1 MPHSLHHLSR
11 MAAPEE
17 LQPQWLPLKTAAD
30 SLYKGGHFAQAAA
43 AYSSLLNTWQG
54 KMPPQDVNKVMGNRC
69 LASQKAGEPLQQ
81 SVVPAPALNSGC
93 WVTVKA
99 SADPLHL

>member
-1 MPHSLHHLSR
+1 
-11 MAAPEE
+11 MAAAEG
-17 LQPQWLPLKTAAD
+17 LQPQWIPLKSAAD
-30 SLYKGGHFAQAAA
+30 SLYKEGHFAQAAA

-81 SVVPAPALNSGC
+81 SMVPRAA
-93 WVTVKA
+93 
-99 SADPLHL
+99 